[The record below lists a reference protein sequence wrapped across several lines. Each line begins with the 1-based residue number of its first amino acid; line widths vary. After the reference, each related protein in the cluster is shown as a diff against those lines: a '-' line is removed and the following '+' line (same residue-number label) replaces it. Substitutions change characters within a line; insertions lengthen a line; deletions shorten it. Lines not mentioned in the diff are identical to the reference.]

1 MTPCSS
7 AYTLCSLSDMQ
18 KDVGLNIRIDSQ
30 LRDRFIAICR
40 EQDRPAA
47 QVIREFMRAYV
58 AEHEAANDSET
69 AHPRKQGDGHG
80 KA

>member
-1 MTPCSS
+1 
-7 AYTLCSLSDMQ
+7 MQ

-58 AEHEAANDSET
+58 AEHNAAND
-69 AHPRKQGDGHG
+69 PRAAQGQHAPKEKKQ
-80 KA
+80 